1 MGHLVGGAQGVAAGA
16 ATGLARE
23 LQIRGVGGVDPVQRL
38 PGACRVTQLAQQV
51 DARAGYLGRAGK
63 PRDAGDLQ
71 VVDADHHAIAI
82 GAQPADGSDPNVLED
97 KKDSKAPADPAE
109 RSPLILAAVEKIVA
123 GNERKDFTA
132 AGSPTVKA
140 VEREL
145 GFDVDAREIAA
156 VWQEYHEKKAA
167 Q

>member
-1 MGHLVGGAQGVAAGA
+1 MKELPKLVLNRNYVLATTKGHTIAFEKGEPTHVPASCYQ
-16 ATGLARE
+16 
-23 LQIRGVGGVDPVQRL
+23 D
-38 PGACRVTQLAQQV
+38 
-51 DARAGYLGRAGK
+51 
-63 PRDAGDLQ
+63 
-71 VVDADHHAIAI
+71 AIAI
-82 GAQPADGSDPNVLED
+82 GAQPADGSDPDVL
-97 KKDSKAPADPAE
+97 KDEKTDKAPADPAE
-109 RSPLILAAVEKIVA
+109 RNPLILAAIEKIVA

-145 GFDVDAREIAA
+145 GFDVDAREIAG

>member
-1 MGHLVGGAQGVAAGA
+1 MKALPKLTLNRDYVLTTTKGHVIAFKKGEPTHVPASCYQ
-16 ATGLARE
+16 
-23 LQIRGVGGVDPVQRL
+23 
-38 PGACRVTQLAQQV
+38 
-51 DARAGYLGRAGK
+51 DAL
-63 PRDAGDLQ
+63 
-71 VVDADHHAIAI
+71 AI

-97 KKDSKAPADPAE
+97 RKEGKAPADPAE
-109 RSPLILAAVEKIVA
+109 RSPLILAAIEKIVA
-123 GNERKDFTA
+123 SNERKDFTA

-145 GFDVDAREIAA
+145 GFDVDSREVAT

>member
-1 MGHLVGGAQGVAAGA
+1 MKELPKLVLNRDHVLATTKGHMIAFKKGEPTHVPAAVY
-16 ATGLARE
+16 
-23 LQIRGVGGVDPVQRL
+23 QD
-38 PGACRVTQLAQQV
+38 
-51 DARAGYLGRAGK
+51 
-63 PRDAGDLQ
+63 
-71 VVDADHHAIAI
+71 AIAI
-82 GAQPADGSDPNVLED
+82 GAQPEDGSEPNVL
-97 KKDSKAPADPAE
+97 KDEKTDKAPADPAE
-109 RSPLILAAVEKIVA
+109 RNPLILAAIEKIVA

-145 GFDVDAREIAA
+145 GFDVDAREIAT

>member
-1 MGHLVGGAQGVAAGA
+1 MKELPKLVLNRDHVLATTKGHMIAFKKGEPTHVPAAVY
-16 ATGLARE
+16 
-23 LQIRGVGGVDPVQRL
+23 QD
-38 PGACRVTQLAQQV
+38 
-51 DARAGYLGRAGK
+51 
-63 PRDAGDLQ
+63 
-71 VVDADHHAIAI
+71 AIAI
-82 GAQPADGSDPNVLED
+82 GAQPEDGSDPNVLED

-109 RSPLILAAVEKIVA
+109 RNPLILAAIEKIVA

-140 VEREL
+140 VEREV
-145 GFDVDAREIAA
+145 GFDVDAREVAT

>member
-1 MGHLVGGAQGVAAGA
+1 MEELPKLVLNRNYVLATTKGHTIAFKKGEPTYVPASVYQ
-16 ATGLARE
+16 
-23 LQIRGVGGVDPVQRL
+23 D
-38 PGACRVTQLAQQV
+38 
-51 DARAGYLGRAGK
+51 
-63 PRDAGDLQ
+63 
-71 VVDADHHAIAI
+71 AIAI
-82 GAQPADGSDPNVLED
+82 GAQPEDGSDPNVL
-97 KKDSKAPADPAE
+97 KDEKPGTAPADPAE
-109 RSPLILAAVEKIVA
+109 RNPLILAVIEKLVA

-145 GFDVDAREIAA
+145 GFDVDAREIAT

>member
-1 MGHLVGGAQGVAAGA
+1 MKELPKLVLNRDYVLTTTKGHAIAFKKGEPTHVPASCYQ
-16 ATGLARE
+16 
-23 LQIRGVGGVDPVQRL
+23 D
-38 PGACRVTQLAQQV
+38 
-51 DARAGYLGRAGK
+51 
-63 PRDAGDLQ
+63 
-71 VVDADHHAIAI
+71 AIAI

-97 KKDSKAPADPAE
+97 TKVSKAPSDPAE
-109 RSPLILAAVEKIVA
+109 RNPLILAAIEKIVA

-140 VEREL
+140 VEREV
-145 GFDVDAREIAA
+145 GFAIDAREVAA

>member
-1 MGHLVGGAQGVAAGA
+1 MKELPKLTLNRDYVLATTKGHIIAFKK
-16 ATGLARE
+16 
-23 LQIRGVGGVDPVQRL
+23 D
-38 PGACRVTQLAQQV
+38 
-51 DARAGYLGRAGK
+51 K
-63 PRDAGDLQ
+63 PTHVPASCFQD
-71 VVDADHHAIAI
+71 AIAI
-82 GAQPADGSDPNVLED
+82 GAVPADGSDPNVLED
-97 KKDSKAPADPAE
+97 KQDSKAPADPAE
-109 RSPLILAAVEKIVA
+109 RSPLILAAIEKIVA

-156 VWQEYHEKKAA
+156 VWQEHHEKKAA

>member
-1 MGHLVGGAQGVAAGA
+1 MKALPKLTLNRDYVLTTIKGHAIAFKKGEPTHVPASCYQ
-16 ATGLARE
+16 
-23 LQIRGVGGVDPVQRL
+23 D
-38 PGACRVTQLAQQV
+38 
-51 DARAGYLGRAGK
+51 
-63 PRDAGDLQ
+63 
-71 VVDADHHAIAI
+71 AIAI

-109 RSPLILAAVEKIVA
+109 RSLLILAAIEKIVA

-145 GFDVDAREIAA
+145 GFDVDAREVAA

>member
-1 MGHLVGGAQGVAAGA
+1 MKELPKLTLNRDYVLATTKGHIIAFKK
-16 ATGLARE
+16 
-23 LQIRGVGGVDPVQRL
+23 D
-38 PGACRVTQLAQQV
+38 
-51 DARAGYLGRAGK
+51 K
-63 PRDAGDLQ
+63 PTHVPASCFQD
-71 VVDADHHAIAI
+71 AIAI
-82 GAQPADGSDPNVLED
+82 GAVPADGSDPNVLED
-97 KKDSKAPADPAE
+97 KQDSKAPADPAE
-109 RSPLILAAVEKIVA
+109 RSPLILAAIEKIVA

-145 GFDVDAREIAA
+145 GFDVDAREVAT

>member
-1 MGHLVGGAQGVAAGA
+1 MKELPKLVLNRDHVLATTKGHTIAFKKGEPTHVPASCYQ
-16 ATGLARE
+16 
-23 LQIRGVGGVDPVQRL
+23 D
-38 PGACRVTQLAQQV
+38 
-51 DARAGYLGRAGK
+51 
-63 PRDAGDLQ
+63 
-71 VVDADHHAIAI
+71 AIAI

-97 KKDSKAPADPAE
+97 KKGSKAPADPAE
-109 RSPLILAAVEKIVA
+109 RSPMILAVIEKIVA

-140 VEREL
+140 VEREV
-145 GFDVDAREIAA
+145 GFDVDAREVAT